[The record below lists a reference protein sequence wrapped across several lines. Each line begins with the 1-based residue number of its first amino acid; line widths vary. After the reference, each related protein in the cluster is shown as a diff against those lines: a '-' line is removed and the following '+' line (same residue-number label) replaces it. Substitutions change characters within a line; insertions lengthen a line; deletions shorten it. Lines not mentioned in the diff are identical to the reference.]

1 MSNRHLIYPYNPS
14 VLEADRYIIKTSKA
28 VSSGQLVEITN
39 INRDGELSDEQIIAE
54 LKKVDSEFYTD
65 TASYVKIFKEGIDFG
80 LSQTGVRLLMYII
93 SVLKPKQDDIKLL
106 KHEVMGV
113 CGWTSRANYYNA
125 INCLLDNEYLFR
137 KQGGISEYYINVCKI
152 YNGERVTMQKRYK
165 KDLILKQ
172 GAINKTRELYN
183 NRKK

>member
-14 VLEADRYIIKTSKA
+14 ILEADRFIIKTSKV

-39 INRDGELSDEQIIAE
+39 ILKDGQLSEEQILAE

-65 TASYVKIFKEGIDFG
+65 TAAYVKIFKEGIDFG

-93 SVLKPKQDDIKLL
+93 RVLKPKQDDIKLV
-106 KHEVMGV
+106 KHEVMEV

-137 KQGGISEYYINVCKI
+137 KQGGVSEYYINVCKI

-165 KDLILKQ
+165 KDLISNPSV
-172 GAINKTRELYN
+172 INKTKELYN
-183 NRKK
+183 NRRK